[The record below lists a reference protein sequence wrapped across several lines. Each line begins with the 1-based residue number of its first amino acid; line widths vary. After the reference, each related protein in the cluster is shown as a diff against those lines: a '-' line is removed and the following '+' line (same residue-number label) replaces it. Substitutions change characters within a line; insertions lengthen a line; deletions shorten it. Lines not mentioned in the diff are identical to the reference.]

1 MLGITIQ
8 IFAVSIILAL
18 AIHGP
23 IFLWILSQDEKSKQ
37 QGALKKNPDG
47 EVSYFEVLKAST
59 KVLDAYGDFTES
71 TEGLLKRLQQ
81 TPPGTEDREFLIGVL
96 NKLITTYTMIEKD
109 KLNIIEQLKQ
119 INEEVD
125 YSYQTCPVGTPSGGQ
140 VRLSQPCI

>member
-37 QGALKKNPDG
+37 QGPLKKNPDG

-71 TEGLLKRLQQ
+71 TEGLLKKLPQLLLQHPQ
-81 TPPGTEDREFLIGVL
+81 T
-96 NKLITTYTMIEKD
+96 NA
-109 KLNIIEQLKQ
+109 
-119 INEEVD
+119 
-125 YSYQTCPVGTPSGGQ
+125 
-140 VRLSQPCI
+140 